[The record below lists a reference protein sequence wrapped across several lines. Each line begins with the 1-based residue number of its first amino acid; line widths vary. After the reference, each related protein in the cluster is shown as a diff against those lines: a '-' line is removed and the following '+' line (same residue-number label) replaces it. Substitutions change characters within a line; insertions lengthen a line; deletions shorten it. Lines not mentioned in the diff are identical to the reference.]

1 MANPQEG
8 AELAGSAAQATHA
21 TPAAVR
27 CTGVDLTYGGRNGAV
42 QALTGIDLVIPA
54 GQFVCIVGPSGCG
67 KSSLLG
73 LIAGLRECSGGRVE
87 ALGAPVTGPVT
98 NLGMVFQKDL
108 LLPWRSALANVMLQ
122 AEMRDLDLPAVE
134 KHARH
139 LLSVVGLAGFEDKL
153 PHELSGGMRQRAA
166 VVRALVHNPPLL
178 LMDEPFAAVDALTR
192 DTLNMDLL
200 ALWAEHRPTV
210 VLVTHSIDE
219 AVFLGDRVLVM
230 SNRPGRLLADLAI
243 DLPRP
248 RAIALKDAPEFRT
261 HTRRIRALLDSTAS
275 DAVRATTGRTA

>member
-1 MANPQEG
+1 MGN
-8 AELAGSAAQATHA
+8 AEQAA
-21 TPAAVR
+21 PAVR
-27 CTGVDLTYGGRNGAV
+27 CAGVDLTYGGRNGAV
-42 QALTGIDLVIPA
+42 QALAGIDLEIPA

-73 LIAGLRECSGGRVE
+73 LIAGLRACSGGHVETLGTRV
-87 ALGAPVTGPVT
+87 AAPVTD
-98 NLGMVFQKDL
+98 LGMVFQKDL
-108 LLPWRSALANVMLQ
+108 LLPWRSTLANVMLQ
-122 AEMRDLDLPAVE
+122 AEMRDLDRAATE
-134 KHARH
+134 ANARH
-139 LLSVVGLAGFEDKL
+139 LLALVGLAGFEDKL

-230 SNRPGRLLADLAI
+230 SNRPGRLLADIAI
-243 DLPRP
+243 ELERP
-248 RAIALKDAPEFRT
+248 RGIALKDAPEFRA
-261 HTRRIRALLDSTAS
+261 HTRQIRVLLDSTA
-275 DAVRATTGRTA
+275 AAAAGRPLPTGRA